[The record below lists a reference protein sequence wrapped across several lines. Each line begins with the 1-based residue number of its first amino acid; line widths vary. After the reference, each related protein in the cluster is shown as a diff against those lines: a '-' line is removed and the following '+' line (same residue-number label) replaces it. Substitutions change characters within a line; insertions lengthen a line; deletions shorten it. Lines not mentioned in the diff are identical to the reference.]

1 MNLVELRGLTV
12 SFGGVRALDGLDL
25 DVESGCIHALL
36 GPNGSGK
43 STLINTLSG
52 VTPAANWRGEIRF
65 RGEKLRGKAHY
76 QISRQG
82 MARTFQTPRLFDT
95 LSVLDNVLAGWRR
108 SEPIARRELA
118 RAGLGGKEHW
128 EIARLSAAERR
139 MLEMARACAGAP
151 VLLLLD
157 EPAAGMSASERE
169 MLCHYLRQTCEQGT
183 GLLLV
188 EHDMKMVTGL
198 AFRITALNFGRKIA
212 EGAPEAVAGDP
223 AVVEA
228 YLGKSR
234 RE

>member
-12 SFGGVRALDGLDL
+12 SFGGVRALDALDL
-25 DVESGCIHALL
+25 DVESATIHALL

-52 VTPAANWRGEIRF
+52 VTPAANWRGEVRF
-65 RGEKLRGKAHY
+65 RGENLRGQAHY
-76 QISRQG
+76 QISRRG
-82 MARTFQTPRLFDT
+82 MARTFQTPRLFNT
-95 LSVLDNVLAGWRR
+95 LTVLDNVLAGWRR
-108 SEPIARRELA
+108 SESVARAELA
-118 RAGLGGKEHW
+118 RAGLGGKEDW
-128 EIARLSAAERR
+128 PVARLSTAERR
-139 MLEMARACAGAP
+139 MLEMARACSGSP

-169 MLCHYLRQTCEQGT
+169 MLCLYLRQTCEQGT

-198 AFRITALNFGRKIA
+198 ASRITALNFGRKIA

-234 RE
+234 KE